1 MAFPTIQSDGAS
13 SRYLTVG
20 AIDTHYVEMGDGPT
34 LILVHGGGPGADSWG
49 NWRGCILRYAKNFRV
64 IAMDMPGFGLS
75 AKPDPTQYEYSQAS
89 RNQHL
94 VDFIDALGAGPVH
107 LIGNSMGGATALG
120 VTMISPESVNRLV
133 LMGAAGL
140 AIANPDQSH
149 RAKLGAYDFTA
160 EGMRQIMNVLTG
172 EHYVIDEDLL
182 KYRVNLTLMPGAREA
197 IQAIKSNVLTYE
209 KEALARIEI
218 PSLVVGGKE
227 DRIAVLARTYGYLEI
242 LRNSW
247 GSVFPHCGHWV
258 MMEAPEAFVTVTT
271 DFLLGDE
278 FGVRA

>member
-1 MAFPTIQSDGAS
+1 MAFPTIESEGAH
-13 SRYLTVG
+13 SRYIEADG
-20 AIDTHYVEMGDGPT
+20 IRTHYVEMGEGPP

-49 NWRGCILRYAKNFRV
+49 NWRGCILRYAKDFRV
-64 IAMDMPGFGLS
+64 FAIDMPGFGHS
-75 AKPDPTQYEYSQAS
+75 AKPDPSQYEYSQAN
-89 RNQHL
+89 RNSHL
-94 VDFIDALGAGPVH
+94 LAFIDAINVGPVH

-120 VTMISPESVNRLV
+120 ATMLGPERIDRLV

-160 EGMRQIMNVLTG
+160 EGMRQIMKVLTG
-172 EHYVIDEDLL
+172 DGFVVDEDLL
-182 KYRVNLTLMPGAREA
+182 NYRVNLTLMPGA
-197 IQAIKSNVLTYE
+197 QKAIKAISGSVLTYE
-209 KEALARIEI
+209 REALAKIET
-218 PSLVVGGKE
+218 PTLVVGGKQ

-258 MMEAPEAFVTVTT
+258 MMDAPEAFVTVTA
-271 DFLLGDE
+271 DFLKGPE
-278 FGVRA
+278 FGVRT